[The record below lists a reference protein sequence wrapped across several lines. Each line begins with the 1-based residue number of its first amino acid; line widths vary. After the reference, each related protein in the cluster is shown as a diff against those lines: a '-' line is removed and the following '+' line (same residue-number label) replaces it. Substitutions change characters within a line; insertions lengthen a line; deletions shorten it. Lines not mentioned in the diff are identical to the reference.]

1 MKEEV
6 VGKYLNE
13 RIKFL
18 VETAI
23 EFEGFIGRSH
33 TKLQEEQIEVK
44 QMKKDNPEL
53 KAADVKDRI
62 LGLSTGFYK
71 MNMVEQN
78 LKNTACS
85 ISELNTVAKTLGFEI
100 VLEGKN
106 KEAFDLMTAQDKD
119 MFLVENGEV
128 VPVDKDLYTQIEQGL
143 IDRASEE
150 ETLNANFSHI

>member
-23 EFEGFIGRSH
+23 EFEGFIGRSYA
-33 TKLQEEQIEVK
+33 KLQEEQIELK
-44 QMKKDNPEL
+44 QIKKDNPDL
-53 KAADVKDRI
+53 KASDLKDRI
-62 LGLSTGFYK
+62 VGLSTGFYK

-85 ISELNTVAKTLGFEI
+85 ISELNTVAKTLGVEI
-100 VLEGKN
+100 ILEGKS

-119 MFLVENGEV
+119 MFLIENGEV
-128 VPVDKDLYTQIEQGL
+128 VPVDKEEYSKIESVL
-143 IDRASEE
+143 KEKASEE
-150 ETLNANFSHI
+150 NTLNANFSHI